1 MEENNEGIR
10 ANLDVL
16 DEIQELARITGEAT
30 KRRVE
35 RRYKTKVVP
44 RDFKVDD
51 LVLRRAHVTEVED
64 KLSPKW
70 VGPFRIREVL
80 PGGAYRMETLDG
92 TIIPRTWN
100 VANLRFY
107 FS

>member
-16 DEIQELARITGEAT
+16 DEIRELARITGEAT

-35 RRYKTKVVP
+35 RRYQTKVVP

-51 LVLRRAHVTEVED
+51 LVLRRAHMTEVKDE
-64 KLSPKW
+64 SPKW

-80 PGGAYRMETLDG
+80 LGGEYRMETLDG
-92 TIIPRTWN
+92 TSIPRTWN
-100 VANLRFY
+100 AANLRFY